1 MSNLNFY
8 IDKAKGNNQSISTS
22 HFLNENFA
30 KYLSKITEVLN
41 EDITYQIDTDG
52 AITLSLDLIKNVKGS
67 DKLDTVNS
75 IDELYEHIL
84 KFNNIS
90 KFKLNDS
97 DIFSVEDFK
106 EKLKELTQTNNSD
119 VTMDDLTRGLF
130 LKIKSTAA
138 SERNKHLHSF
148 FLNFKPKEAFFSN
161 TVLLN
166 SIIKF
171 IENETGIM
179 DINEK
184 NISGEITFNKM
195 SIKLIPLLLDK
206 TKMDILKSIINSNLT
221 LSNNNKKKL
230 IENLDD
236 FKNAKGEVEAKY
248 YAAPV
253 SGVVGTPKK

>member
-1 MSNLNFY
+1 
-8 IDKAKGNNQSISTS
+8 
-22 HFLNENFA
+22 
-30 KYLSKITEVLN
+30 
-41 EDITYQIDTDG
+41 
-52 AITLSLDLIKNVKGS
+52 
-67 DKLDTVNS
+67 
-75 IDELYEHIL
+75 
-84 KFNNIS
+84 
-90 KFKLNDS
+90 
-97 DIFSVEDFK
+97 
-106 EKLKELTQTNNSD
+106 
-119 VTMDDLTRGLF
+119 
-130 LKIKSTAA
+130 
-138 SERNKHLHSF
+138 
-148 FLNFKPKEAFFSN
+148 
-161 TVLLN
+161 
-166 SIIKF
+166 
-171 IENETGIM
+171 M